1 MSIKSEFEKKE
12 SRRLASKFDGTSMAD
27 SFTVSSRY
35 NRLIC
40 QAKKSQNSEPQVQTY
55 STFRG
60 VQIQKGT
67 FSFQASVIG
76 SIGKFIA
83 PSDANNSKD
92 AIPESNDPP

>member
-40 QAKKSQNSEPQVQTY
+40 QVKKSQISEPQVQTY